1 MFKIFLVDDEELVI
15 KSLKARVNWNEY
27 GFEIVGYALNGADAF
42 EAIASLKPDV
52 VFTDIRMPGMSGLEL
67 IKNLK
72 DTFSRALFIV
82 VSGYAEFAFA
92 QKAINYGAFG
102 YCLKPFDDEEIIGY
116 LKKAKVILEDRETSM
131 ATDILDFIEE
141 NNEHG
146 REGLRKGAYLFG
158 NRYGIG
164 EGDEGRCFDR
174 KKQAKA
180 GWIAR
185 LHHLENRLWQVR
197 YILFRIALKI
207 VYVDSQEAAENGI
220 KGIGVSG
227 VIHKVEQIKEAIH
240 AAEIRAYLYFT
251 TGTEYSLSD
260 EAAGPAGERL
270 FHQ

>member
-146 REGLRKGAYLFG
+146 REGLRKALISSGIDMESANGMKAVVSIGRNKLKLDGLRGCITLRIGFG
-158 NRYGIG
+158 KYAIS
-164 EGDEGRCFDR
+164 
-174 KKQAKA
+174 
-180 GWIAR
+180 
-185 LHHLENRLWQVR
+185 
-197 YILFRIALKI
+197 Y
-207 VYVDSQEAAENGI
+207 
-220 KGIGVSG
+220 SG
-227 VIHKVEQIKEAIH
+227 
-240 AAEIRAYLYFT
+240 
-251 TGTEYSLSD
+251 
-260 EAAGPAGERL
+260 
-270 FHQ
+270 